1 MMIFEEFSTAHNTI
15 LFIIFITALIL
26 GFVAN
31 KTNFCTMG
39 AVSDLV
45 NMNDSGRM
53 RAWFL
58 AATVALIGVTLLEA
72 SSVTSFDDTLPP
84 YRNSNF
90 AWLEYILGGLM
101 FGVGMTL
108 GSGCGNKTLIRI
120 GGGNL
125 KSVFVFALI
134 AICAYFMVN
143 PIPGTSDTIYSLLF
157 YSWTNPA
164 TVSLT
169 TQQDIGAILAGASG
183 SETSTLRSLLG
194 FFVSGLL
201 LFIIYKSKDFRLDKD
216 NNLSGIVIG
225 LAVIIAWYATS
236 SLVTIDADGEPMNWA
251 SYANVDNW
259 DMIEDDSAAR
269 PRDVGVQSYTFINP
283 IGQTLR
289 YGINGLEQ
297 TLLTFG
303 VVAVFGVVFGS
314 LIWSLINRSFRIEWF
329 ANIRDFANHL
339 IGGILMGIGGILAL
353 GCTIGQAVTGF
364 STLSIG
370 SILAFASIVA
380 GSALTMKIQYYKM
393 LHEDEATFIKAFI
406 TALVDFNLLPK
417 NMRKLED

>member
-1 MMIFEEFSTAHNTI
+1 MIFEEFFAAHNAVLI
-15 LFIIFITALIL
+15 VIFITALVM
-26 GFVAN
+26 GMVAN

-53 RAWFL
+53 RAWLL

-72 SSVTSFDDTLPP
+72 SSLTSFEDTLPP
-84 YRNSNF
+84 YRGSSF

-134 AICAYFMVN
+134 ATCAYFMVN

-157 YSWTNPA
+157 YSWTNPT

-183 SETSTLRSLLG
+183 SETSALRTLLG
-194 FFVSGLL
+194 LFVAAIL
-201 LFIIYKSKDFRLDKD
+201 LFIIYKSQDFRRSKD

-236 SLVTIDADGEPMNWA
+236 SLVTIDADGENMSWA
-251 SYANVDNW
+251 SYASTSNW
-259 DMIEDDSAAR
+259 DMMEDGPETR
-269 PRDVGVQSYTFINP
+269 PRDVAVQSFTFINP

-289 YGINGLEQ
+289 YGINGFEQ
-297 TLLTFG
+297 TLITFG
-303 VVAVFGVVFGS
+303 VVAVIGVILGS
-314 LIWSLINRSFRIEWF
+314 LIWSLVSRSFRIEWF
-329 ANIRDFANHL
+329 ADVKDFINHV
-339 IGGILMGIGGILAL
+339 IGGILMGVGGILAL
-353 GCTIGQAVTGF
+353 GCTIGQAITGF
-364 STLSIG
+364 STLAVG
-370 SILAFASIVA
+370 SMLAFISIVA
-380 GSALTMKIQYYKM
+380 GSAMTMKIQYYKL

-406 TALVDFNLLPK
+406 TALVDFKLLPES
-417 NMRKLED
+417 MRKLEDF

>member
-1 MMIFEEFSTAHNTI
+1 MIFEEFFAAHNAVLI
-15 LFIIFITALIL
+15 VIFITALVM
-26 GFVAN
+26 GMVAN

-53 RAWFL
+53 RAWLL

-72 SSVTSFDDTLPP
+72 ASLMSVDDTLPP
-84 YRNSNF
+84 YRGSSF

-125 KSVFVFALI
+125 KSIFVFALI
-134 AICAYFMVN
+134 ATCAYFMVN

-157 YSWTNPA
+157 YSWTNPT
-164 TVSLT
+164 TVTLT

-183 SETSTLRSLLG
+183 SETSALRTLMGL
-194 FFVSGLL
+194 FFAAIL
-201 LFIIYKSKDFRLDKD
+201 LFLIYKSQDFRRSKD

-236 SLVTIDADGEPMNWA
+236 NLVTIDADGENMSWA
-251 SYANVDNW
+251 SYASTSNW
-259 DMIEDDSAAR
+259 DMMEDGPETR
-269 PRDVGVQSYTFINP
+269 PRDIAVQSYTFINP

-289 YGINGLEQ
+289 YGINGFEQ

-303 VVAVFGVVFGS
+303 VVAVIGVILGS
-314 LIWSLINRSFRIEWF
+314 LTWSLVSRSFRIEWF
-329 ANIRDFANHL
+329 ADVKDFINHL
-339 IGGILMGIGGILAL
+339 IGGILMGVGGILAL
-353 GCTIGQAVTGF
+353 GCTIGQAITGF

-370 SILAFASIVA
+370 SILAFAGIVA
-380 GSALTMKIQYYKM
+380 GSAMTMKIQYYKM
-393 LHEDEATFIKAFI
+393 MHENEATFVKAFI

>member
-1 MMIFEEFSTAHNTI
+1 MIFEEFFAAHNAVLI
-15 LFIIFITALIL
+15 VIFITALVM
-26 GFVAN
+26 GMVAN

-53 RAWFL
+53 RAWLL

-72 SSVTSFDDTLPP
+72 ASLMSVDDTLPP
-84 YRNSNF
+84 YRGSSF

-125 KSVFVFALI
+125 KSIFVFALI
-134 AICAYFMVN
+134 ATCAYFMVN

-157 YSWTNPA
+157 YSWTNPT
-164 TVSLT
+164 TVTLT

-183 SETSTLRSLLG
+183 SETSALRTLLG
-194 FFVSGLL
+194 LFFAAIL
-201 LFIIYKSKDFRLDKD
+201 LFLIYKSQDFRRSKD

-225 LAVIIAWYATS
+225 LAVIMAWYATS
-236 SLVTIDADGEPMNWA
+236 NLVTIDADGENMSWA
-251 SYANVDNW
+251 SYASTSNW
-259 DMIEDDSAAR
+259 DMMEDGPETR
-269 PRDVGVQSYTFINP
+269 PRDIAVQSYTFINP

-289 YGINGLEQ
+289 YGINGFEQ

-303 VVAVFGVVFGS
+303 VVAVIGVILGS
-314 LIWSLINRSFRIEWF
+314 LTWSLVSRSFRIEWF
-329 ANIRDFANHL
+329 ADVKDFINHL
-339 IGGILMGIGGILAL
+339 IGGILMGVGGILAL
-353 GCTIGQAVTGF
+353 GCTIGQAITGF

-370 SILAFASIVA
+370 SILAFAGIVA
-380 GSALTMKIQYYKM
+380 GSAMTMKIQYYKM
-393 LHEDEATFIKAFI
+393 MYENEATFVKAFI